1 MSPSGIKTDVL
12 IRRETRYPQLCELS
26 MTYEGYAEE
35 IPVRPPDISR
45 HGMFVNTS
53 RFFPQGAV
61 VKLRFRLS
69 YTGVLV
75 QTRAEVRYCM
85 ENIGVGVE
93 FIDLPAEALRAIE
106 SEIEAHASPPETT
119 LY

>member
-1 MSPSGIKTDVL
+1 MSLSSSRTDV
-12 IRRETRYPQLCELS
+12 IVRRDVRYPHLCELS
-26 MTYEGYAEE
+26 MTYEGYAED

-53 RFFPQGAV
+53 KFFPEGAV

-69 YTGVLV
+69 HTQVLV

-85 ENIGVGVE
+85 ENVGVGVE
-93 FIDLPAEALRAIE
+93 FVDLPAEALQAIE
-106 SEIEAHASPPETT
+106 SEIDAHAAPPEATQ
-119 LY
+119 L